1 MTLII
6 RHKNKILPGVT
17 EQLEV
22 FYELRDHSKWNN
34 GVLRGGDAI
43 GAPPPGSVKS
53 IVFRSQRVAQ
63 CFGVINVNS

>member
-22 FYELRDHSKWNN
+22 FYVLRDHSEWNN
-34 GVLRGGDAI
+34 GVLKGGML
-43 GAPPPGSVKS
+43 
-53 IVFRSQRVAQ
+53 
-63 CFGVINVNS
+63 